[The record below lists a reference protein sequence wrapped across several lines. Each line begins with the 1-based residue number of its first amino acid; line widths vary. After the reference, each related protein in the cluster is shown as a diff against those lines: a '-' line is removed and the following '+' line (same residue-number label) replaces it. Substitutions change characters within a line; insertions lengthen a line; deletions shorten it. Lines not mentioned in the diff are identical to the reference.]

1 MANILL
7 KKSYQHNFLISL
19 PYEDLLGTKGAF
31 TTIRVVG
38 SPPKFI
44 LLDEHIKNLN
54 ISLKKLGINFVF
66 RHKQMKELF
75 LSPVYKNVSFDHLF
89 RIAINSK
96 KISMSLR
103 PRIKPKN
110 FFTATIFNYQRAEP
124 TIKNLYYKK
133 IASLLQKNNTS
144 NNEIILTKNDLIL
157 EGCTTNILCV
167 RNKKIYMP
175 INNYYKGVTLQHILG
190 KSRKKITKKNIFI
203 KDLSFYEEILLLGSG
218 KGVINISAIS
228 DINWKKQS
236 DTIYK
241 EILSLYKKLI

>member
-1 MANILL
+1 MANILF

-38 SPPKFI
+38 SPAKFI
-44 LLDEHIKNLN
+44 LFDEHINNLN
-54 ISLKKLGINFVF
+54 ISLKKIGINFVLT
-66 RHKQMKELF
+66 HKKIKELF
-75 LSPVYKNVSFDHLF
+75 HTLTYKIASFDHLF

-103 PRIKPKN
+103 LRIKPKK
-110 FFTATIFNYQRAEP
+110 FFTATIFNYQRVKP

-133 IASLLQKNNTS
+133 IATLLEKNNTS
-144 NNEIILTKNDLIL
+144 NNEIILTKNDHIL

-167 RNKKIYMP
+167 RNEEIYMP
-175 INNYYKGVTLQHILG
+175 ITNYYKGMTLQYILN
-190 KSRKKITKKNIFI
+190 KSRKEIIKKNIFV

-218 KGVINISAIS
+218 KGVINISAIP

-236 DTIYK
+236 DSIYK
-241 EILSLYKKLI
+241 EILSLYKRLI

>member
-1 MANILL
+1 MANILF
-7 KKSYQHNFLISL
+7 KKSYQHNFLICL

-54 ISLKKLGINFVF
+54 ISLKKFGINFVLK
-66 RHKQMKELF
+66 HKQMKELF
-75 LSPVYKNVSFDHLF
+75 HIPIYKNASFDHLF

-103 PRIKPKN
+103 PRIKTKN
-110 FFTATIFNYQRAEP
+110 FFTATIFNYQRVKP

-133 IASLLQKNNTS
+133 IASLLEKNNTS
-144 NNEIILTKNDLIL
+144 NNEIILIKNDLIL

-175 INNYYKGVTLQHILG
+175 INNYYKGITLKYILNR
-190 KSRKKITKKNIFI
+190 SRKKIIKINIFV
-203 KDLSFYEEILLLGSG
+203 KDLSLYEEILLLGSG
-218 KGVINISAIS
+218 KGVINISAIP

-236 DTIYK
+236 DSIYK